1 MGHSLGSADN
11 IHSTRT
17 GTVNRPARYGLIP
30 CGHRGCAKPFA
41 PPANAIKEQAV
52 WVWQN
57 YSRCP
62 RKCLGVLHQCGPST
76 CTPLPAQTHL
86 LAWEC
91 MHRMMPSNSACAI
104 HSQPTLIIYFC
115 RLSYYNFFFCV
126 CVCNTTTIAYRKH
139 MNTKGV

>member
-17 GTVNRPARYGLIP
+17 GTVNRPARYGFIP

-76 CTPLPAQTHL
+76 CTPLPAQTHP

-91 MHRMMPSNSACAI
+91 MHRMMPPVKTVQCPCWAYALVPAPCVNIQAKGAVLLWTSPRACHAPKSGGTNNI
-104 HSQPTLIIYFC
+104 
-115 RLSYYNFFFCV
+115 
-126 CVCNTTTIAYRKH
+126 
-139 MNTKGV
+139 